1 MEQQYSEKMR
11 KLGYCQLVC
20 DIFSDWESVKDEI
33 LLPDRKDGSGNGTI
47 HVFLGTADCDLRKEF
62 PDYYQSVENG
72 VDPEIGAVR
81 VKHYFLVSNIIS
93 MLGYVCQY
101 YFEKKEN
108 VNDYVS
114 ELLSCLLSFE
124 NQDGLISTTSLF
136 KLSTG
141 AGKLRPYFKQF
152 ESSGVF
158 AKIIRKL
165 LLPKSSYKISLFKDK
180 ENNYAAFW
188 LIGFP
193 QMNEFE
199 VDANNQYLKKNDNE
213 KKEGPLQIIYYGVP
227 GCGKSHQIQEDL
239 KKKNITEE
247 NHQVKRVVFH
257 PDYCNADF
265 VGQILPVTK
274 RDGGIRYQFK
284 AGPFTKIL
292 RDAYANPD
300 KEYALIIEEINRGN
314 AAAIFGDLFQ
324 LLDRKRESDPVEVVN
339 GNSYGPGWS
348 DYCVEN
354 DYINAYFRGAY
365 DGEEAPNP
373 LPPKT
378 LGNITFNDN
387 VDIRLPP
394 NLSLYA
400 TMNTSDQNVF
410 TLDNAFQRRWEM
422 KQISNDLKNDDAH
435 SDEKAQYDQRI
446 GNTGVKWG
454 VFRDK
459 INEIIMQSAE
469 ENGLSSMEDKRLG
482 GWFIV
487 PKKASDAPESAKAT
501 ITSEA
506 FAEKVLKYL
515 WDDAFKFDRKSHFG
529 NVKTLEKLIEKF
541 KTDDFK
547 VFSDEQI
554 SGLSQ
559 NGSANTQTGTSES

>member
-1 MEQQYSEKMR
+1 MTLSVEKFKRDFVSDDYILDDSFIRNVKRISGDDIVYHNSYAEATTAKSLKIYIPYQWFVIASFFVEYYQVLMDY
-11 KLGYCQLVC
+11 KAAVEMAKGY
-20 DIFSDWESVKDEI
+20 FSDFDDTIKRCRDNEALAQKVV
-33 LLPDRKDGSGNGTI
+33 DRVQGVSNEEK
-47 HVFLGTADCDLRKEF
+47 VFLVKFLSDYTWWGGGKKGGGKTIDRTDFYVSPILNLAGLVNNTQGFVAEIVKEF
-62 PDYYQSVENG
+62 AEHPEKANFFNYRRANITSNSVS
-72 VDPEIGAVR
+72 P
-81 VKHYFLVSNIIS
+81 
-93 MLGYVCQY
+93 
-101 YFEKKEN
+101 
-108 VNDYVS
+108 
-114 ELLSCLLSFE
+114 
-124 NQDGLISTTSLF
+124 TSL
-136 KLSTG
+136 S
-141 AGKLRPYFKQF
+141 
-152 ESSGVF
+152 
-158 AKIIRKL
+158 II
-165 LLPKSSYKISLFKDK
+165 
-180 ENNYAAFW
+180 ENN
-188 LIGFP
+188 P
-193 QMNEFE
+193 
-199 VDANNQYLKKNDNE
+199 V
-213 KKEGPLQIIYYGVP
+213 QIIYYGVP
-227 GCGKSHQIQEDL
+227 GCGKSHQIQEEL
-239 KKKNITEE
+239 RNKNITEE

-274 RDGGIRYQFK
+274 KDGHIRYLFK

-324 LLDRKRESDPVEVVN
+324 LLDRKRESDQPEVVN

-365 DGEEAPNP
+365 EGEEIPDP

-378 LGNITFNDN
+378 LGKITFNDN

-435 SDEKAQYDQRI
+435 PDEKAQYDQFI

-454 VFRDK
+454 MFREK

-482 GWFIV
+482 GWFII
-487 PKKASDAPESAKAT
+487 PKKASDAAEGAKAT

-529 NVKTLEKLIEKF
+529 DVKTLEELIEKF
-541 KTDDFK
+541 KTEGFK
-547 VFSDEQI
+547 VFSNEQI

-559 NGSANTQTGTSES
+559 NGSAGTQTGTSES

>member
-1 MEQQYSEKMR
+1 M
-11 KLGYCQLVC
+11 
-20 DIFSDWESVKDEI
+20 
-33 LLPDRKDGSGNGTI
+33 
-47 HVFLGTADCDLRKEF
+47 
-62 PDYYQSVENG
+62 
-72 VDPEIGAVR
+72 
-81 VKHYFLVSNIIS
+81 
-93 MLGYVCQY
+93 
-101 YFEKKEN
+101 
-108 VNDYVS
+108 
-114 ELLSCLLSFE
+114 
-124 NQDGLISTTSLF
+124 
-136 KLSTG
+136 
-141 AGKLRPYFKQF
+141 
-152 ESSGVF
+152 
-158 AKIIRKL
+158 
-165 LLPKSSYKISLFKDK
+165 
-180 ENNYAAFW
+180 
-188 LIGFP
+188 
-193 QMNEFE
+193 
-199 VDANNQYLKKNDNE
+199 
-213 KKEGPLQIIYYGVP
+213 
-227 GCGKSHQIQEDL
+227 
-239 KKKNITEE
+239 
-247 NHQVKRVVFH
+247 
-257 PDYCNADF
+257 
-265 VGQILPVTK
+265 
-274 RDGGIRYQFK
+274 
-284 AGPFTKIL
+284 
-292 RDAYANPD
+292 
-300 KEYALIIEEINRGN
+300 
-314 AAAIFGDLFQ
+314 
-324 LLDRKRESDPVEVVN
+324 LDRKRESDPVEVVN

-422 KQISNDLKNDDAH
+422 KQIPNNLSKEISENLNDD
-435 SDEKAQYDQRI
+435 ERKAAQVEVDQYNEYI
-446 GNTGVKWG
+446 GETGVKWG

-482 GWFIV
+482 GWFII
-487 PKKASDAPESAKAT
+487 PKKASDAAEGAIAT

-529 NVKTLEKLIEKF
+529 DVKTLEKLIEKF
-541 KTDDFK
+541 KTEGFK

-559 NGSANTQTGTSES
+559 NGSASTQTGTSES